1 MKRKTLSKDST
12 LLYTV
17 YGTGYKIVNIVYRN
31 TFGRRDKAGC
41 LLYDDKNFP
50 LKGDELSYYSIIN
63 NKLRGKI
70 KGYEHEYFSNL

>member
-12 LLYTV
+12 LLYTI
-17 YGTGYKIVNIVYRN
+17 YGTRYKIVNIVYRY
-31 TFGRRDKAGC
+31 TFSRRDKAGC

-50 LKGDELSYYSIIN
+50 LKGDELSFYSIFN

-70 KGYEHEYFSNL
+70 KGYEYEYFSTI